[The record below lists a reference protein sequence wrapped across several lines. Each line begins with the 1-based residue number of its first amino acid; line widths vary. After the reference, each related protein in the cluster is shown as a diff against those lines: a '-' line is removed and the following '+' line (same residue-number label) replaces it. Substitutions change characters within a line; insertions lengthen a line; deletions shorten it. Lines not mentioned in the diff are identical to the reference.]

1 MKKLLLFFSLL
12 LSLLPLSLPAAAET
26 FEKVTDFST
35 LNAGDQIIIVAN
47 HVKSGSNPYYNG
59 FMLSSFSCSMSQSET
74 AYGDIQDFDLK
85 IDTPAALITLE
96 DSGNTDYPW
105 VMKLGED
112 KYIQSTATSSKN
124 GIGSASSISDACKIK
139 FQSGTANHEFNNSS
153 ASTRK
158 YLRAN
163 ITNGKTGETQIT
175 SGASNLGA
183 KPDIYRLKASGPVD
197 FEYTLP
203 ATKEIEEE
211 EMFDLGLP
219 EKRPTNITWESD
231 KPEVAVIEDG
241 VIYAYA
247 EGSANIKM
255 TWAADDNFNAS
266 SEDGQ
271 TIAVTVTKPLA
282 AETPVIKYNGEVV
295 DGDEIEV
302 KYNSELSVESANATS
317 IKIEKTGSAPV
328 VIEGNKGTFVADVE
342 EIYTITAIG
351 KGGNAEKVIMISFL
365 KAGMPTITINGKQI
379 ENNCFYNVTENIPA
393 LISAENAVSYTILA
407 PNAGEVDIDDNGS
420 FTITSTGEYLAT
432 ASNGVDDSD
441 TFSFTIGKLLEQ
453 KTETPSEPTEYVWK
467 KVSDTNDFDVNG
479 EYIIVAKGTNSKGT
493 NYSVALSNVYK
504 DKNRAIVEITVD
516 ENNEISELPNE
527 AMIFT
532 LNYADNYYNWFA
544 TNYHN
549 EDGTETTGYLGAV
562 KTQNQ
567 LNILQNTGEGTQTS
581 VTFNEGNAKIRF
593 VNCDR
598 TDKNNN
604 VFERFIGYN
613 STNDPLI
620 FNAYATGE
628 TDTNQPV
635 QLYKKTGLTPN
646 PVVVYEVV
654 EYLPEITAEGHLTF
668 TNDEVAKVLKFESK
682 IEGVRF
688 HHCTEKNA
696 PAQKSMHKAPQAAT
710 WTELI
715 NGEYSHSDNENGT
728 HIWVKALKDSSVNEA
743 TIESPEFWQ
752 FITPEGTTTGIESV
766 AAEAEGEGELYN
778 LQGVR
783 VDRRSAAPGLYIER
797 RGGKAVKVIL

>member
-12 LSLLPLSLPAAAET
+12 LSLLPLSAAAET
-26 FEKVTDFST
+26 YTWTITGSESLKQAATSTITLNSVTWDINQTSFGTSLFAQRSGTTGLLFGSSNNKVKEIAFSATAPFAGKTIKKVTST
-35 LNAGDQIIIVAN
+35 ALAKTANAITI
-47 HVKSGSNPYYNG
+47 
-59 FMLSSFSCSMSQSET
+59 T
-74 AYGDIQDFDLK
+74 LK
-85 IDTPAALITLE
+85 IDDNEIEVSNKLTTASATYTFDDLNITCSKNVALVY
-96 DSGNTDYPW
+96 SQP
-105 VMKLGED
+105 
-112 KYIQSTATSSKN
+112 SATSNSVTIS
-124 GIGSASSISDACKIK
+124 GISIEYEDA
-139 FQSGTANHEFNNSS
+139 
-153 ASTRK
+153 
-158 YLRAN
+158 
-163 ITNGKTGETQIT
+163 
-175 SGASNLGA
+175 
-183 KPDIYRLKASGPVD
+183 PSGPVD

-203 ATKEIEEE
+203 ATKEIEEG

-241 VIYAYA
+241 IIYAYA
-247 EGSANIKM
+247 EGTANIKM

-302 KYNSELSVESANATS
+302 KYNSELSVESANATY

-407 PNAGEVDIDDNGS
+407 PNAGEVDFDDNGS

-467 KVSDTNDFDVNG
+467 KVSDTNDFDVNV

-766 AAEAEGEGELYN
+766 AAEAEGECELYN

-783 VDRRSAAPGLYIER
+783 IDRRSAAPGLYIER